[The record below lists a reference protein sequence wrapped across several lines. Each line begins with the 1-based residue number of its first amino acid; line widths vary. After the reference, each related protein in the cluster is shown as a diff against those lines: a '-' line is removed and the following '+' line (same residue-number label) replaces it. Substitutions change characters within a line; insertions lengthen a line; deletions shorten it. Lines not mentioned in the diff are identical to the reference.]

1 MATLELQVWELS
13 TYEATLAS
21 KASQQQ
27 EEVADWERWD
37 EDGFGAAALPR
48 MAWQERSAGGGAA
61 GGGGASGALLEV
73 LVSTRGGVCRR
84 GRGEDTA
91 SGAQGRMVELVGGR
105 CRWRQRRMWGSA
117 GGPGEGKGE
126 GEDVGGGG
134 ERRRSVRG
142 AEAQYLSCSL
152 DKWGA
157 ALRRSQPTH
166 N

>member
-37 EDGFGAAALPR
+37 DDGFGAAALPR

-73 LVSTRGGVCRR
+73 LVRTRGG
-84 GRGEDTA
+84 
-91 SGAQGRMVELVGGR
+91 
-105 CRWRQRRMWGSA
+105 
-117 GGPGEGKGE
+117 GK
-126 GEDVGGGG
+126 DVGGGAQRQG
-134 ERRRSVRG
+134 RRG
-142 AEAQYLSCSL
+142 AMSELLTGQVGRCLEFPYQMGGWSPN
-152 DKWGA
+152 
-157 ALRRSQPTH
+157 RSQPTY
-166 N
+166 NKPCINLAVGFL